1 MSRRL
6 LAVLALVAF
15 VFTGAACGDDD
26 QTGDDPSTSTTAAD
40 VGATDTTADG
50 AAGSEDATGGD
61 SFCDLVV
68 TQGEPTDGDT
78 AGYIAYYEQVK
89 AVAPEEIAADI
100 EIIIAKYEEIEAAGG
115 NPRDA
120 DTDTDTGRSF
130 TAVTRTALNSCG
142 EG

>member
-6 LAVLALVAF
+6 LAVLALVAL
-15 VFTGAACGDDD
+15 VLTGAACSDDD
-26 QTGDDPSTSTTAAD
+26 EAGDGATTSTTTDDAGA
-40 VGATDTTADG
+40 GATDDP
-50 AAGSEDATGGD
+50 AGSGDATGGD

-78 AGYIAYYEQVK
+78 AGYIRYYEQVK
-89 AVAPEEIAADI
+89 AVAPDELQADI
-100 EIIIAKYEEIEAAGG
+100 DIIIAKYEEIEAAGG

-130 TAVTRTALNSCG
+130 TAVTRTALTSCG

>member
-6 LAVLALVAF
+6 LAVLALVAL
-15 VFTGAACGDDD
+15 VFTGAACSDDEAGDD
-26 QTGDDPSTSTTAAD
+26 TTTSSTADDA
-40 VGATDTTADG
+40 GATDPATDDP
-50 AAGSEDATGGD
+50 AGSGDATGGD

-78 AGYIAYYEQVK
+78 AGYIAYYEKVK
-89 AVAPEEIAADI
+89 AVAPEELQADI

-120 DTDTDTGRSF
+120 DSDTDTGRSF